1 MSVTGDFAKL
11 RRLTIALGAIAN
23 GSARRGILRTAA
35 PVVSDLIDGG
45 FRRQAAPRSRPWK
58 ALARGRSTGGGILDD
73 TGALRKQ
80 ATRVMV
86 SDPWL
91 LIYVSRDGA
100 ASHLYGARR
109 ANIPR
114 RQFLPL
120 GSMPADWSRRLNTV
134 ASSVLHALL
143 A

>member
-1 MSVTGDFAKL
+1 MPVSGDFARL
-11 RRLTIALGAIAN
+11 QRLTVALGAIAN
-23 GSARRGILRTAA
+23 GGARRGILRTAA

-45 FRRQAAPRSRPWK
+45 FRRQTAPRSKPWK
-58 ALARGRSTGGGILDD
+58 ALAHGRSGGGILDE

-80 ATRVMV
+80 ATRVLV

-109 ANIPR
+109 AHIPR

-120 GSMPADWSRRLNTV
+120 GSMPADWTQRLNTV

-143 A
+143 T